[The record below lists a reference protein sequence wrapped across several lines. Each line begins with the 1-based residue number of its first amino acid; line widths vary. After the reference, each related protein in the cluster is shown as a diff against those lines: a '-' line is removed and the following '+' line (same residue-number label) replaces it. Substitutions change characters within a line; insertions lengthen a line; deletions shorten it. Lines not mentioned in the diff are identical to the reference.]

1 MAKTQYSDIDIQI
14 RMMTDADY
22 ENMSA
27 FSCGVDELDK
37 FFRTEVK
44 ECVER
49 RYLSAYCA
57 FTESHG
63 IVAAF
68 TLMNDSIMIGGNDE
82 KADFFEDL
90 RLDEDENIVDFFKQ
104 QSSYP
109 AINIGHLGTAIE
121 YQGNG
126 IGMAIIEFVAGTF
139 SMYRQAGCQ
148 FITVDALNNPRT
160 IRFYLSNGFS
170 FQTNKDFFALTRR
183 MYRIMGGKTKCD

>member
-1 MAKTQYSDIDIQI
+1 
-14 RMMTDADY
+14 MMTDADY

-68 TLMNDSIMIGGNDE
+68 TLMNDSIMVGGNDE

-90 RLDEDENIVDFFKQ
+90 RLDEDENIVDFFQ
-104 QSSYP
+104 TTIFIS
-109 AINIGHLGTAIE
+109 
-121 YQGNG
+121 GNQ
-126 IGMAIIEFVAGTF
+126 
-139 SMYRQAGCQ
+139 YRAFRNC
-148 FITVDALNNPRT
+148 
-160 IRFYLSNGFS
+160 Y
-170 FQTNKDFFALTRR
+170 
-183 MYRIMGGKTKCD
+183 